1 MIQTVGQ
8 IFATGTQDQIVSVL
22 EVALKNSNES
32 PIWTEKAIP
41 LAEAILSVLI
51 PLREQNLLVTPEGA
65 IADSLTPELF
75 LRYCDL
81 LNLKWLAFTLQL
93 SNDTEKLERTKH
105 TQEEAGK
112 YEGVELSTLG
122 AYLSSFSVNLED
134 EWLDFPIA
142 NYNLHIGV
150 SDLIRT
156 LIVQ

>member
-8 IFATGTQDQIVSVL
+8 IFAAGTKEQIVSVL
-22 EVALKNSNES
+22 EVALKSSNES

-65 IADSLTPELF
+65 VAENLTPELF

-81 LNLKWLAFTLQL
+81 LNLKWLAFTLQQ
-93 SNDTEKLERTKH
+93 SNDAEILKRTKYTH
-105 TQEEAGK
+105 EQAEK
-112 YEGVELSTLG
+112 YEGIELSTLG
-122 AYLSSFSVNLED
+122 AYLSSYAVNLED

-150 SDLIRT
+150 SDLIKK
-156 LIVQ
+156 LI